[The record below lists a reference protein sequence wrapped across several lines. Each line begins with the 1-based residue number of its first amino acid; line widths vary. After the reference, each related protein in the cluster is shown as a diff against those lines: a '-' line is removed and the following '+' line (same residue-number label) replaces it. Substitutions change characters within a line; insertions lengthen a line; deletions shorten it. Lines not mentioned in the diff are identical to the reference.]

1 MKKGFKRTFVLGAAF
16 AAAASIVGCAR
27 KLYGPPPGGY
37 DRELTGEPE
46 AGKKTIEIE
55 TEGLSF
61 QILESVNPD
70 ILSAEFDEIDGHYG
84 AREFLDRGY
93 KAVID
98 EENGG
103 MRTLPEAYVSYTVTH
118 YPDYADSEWAVT
130 GIVIK
135 DDNVKVF
142 GKTVSSDIRY
152 LDQILAE
159 KGFGVDT
166 LGDGPRHLATCGDIS
181 ISYGNGEIRITAE
194 VTNREG
200 IVY

>member
-1 MKKGFKRTFVLGAAF
+1 MKKGFKRTFVLGTAF

-27 KLYGPPPGGY
+27 KLYGPPPSGY
-37 DRELTGEPE
+37 DTELTGEPE

-70 ILSAEFDEIDGHYG
+70 LVCKDLDEIDGHYG
-84 AREFLDRGY
+84 AREFLDQRY
-93 KAVID
+93 KVVIE

-103 MRTLPEAYVSYTVTH
+103 MRTPPDTYVSYIFTH

-142 GKTVSSDIRY
+142 GKTISSDIRY

-200 IVY
+200 IMY